1 MFTSCDALLA
11 SLEPPDSPA
20 EPECGLPDT
29 IPEWVLLELREPH
42 ACPCCTEPSA
52 APADEP
58 PVTAAP
64 TDDTPWATPGVTGLG
79 PIAAGP
85 LPPPSPEVAALVR
98 ALAGVTAM
106 TPAQVDGA
114 QALSDAQALL
124 EVEQQLRIHD
134 LGRLADVH
142 ARGLIELVGARSITA
157 WARRH
162 RPDGDSGDA
171 VLATRLRHT
180 PVLDQAVQDGRLTL
194 QAARKVTAALR
205 TCGPHLNRADGRID
219 GQPGDLVLNAVI
231 GNVATLICRD
241 LQGLHDDD
249 PRLEVILARARAL
262 LALEGTH
269 ATRLEAA
276 VLWLAE
282 TVTPRSL
289 TRALD
294 QIVVSVLPSLLE
306 DRYEKGRQRRGIT
319 LTELPDGQGWHLS
332 GDLDLE
338 CGERLWVVL
347 RAAAAHDARN
357 PRDTAAWNDARE
369 AGATTSDD
377 VFGPLGDKLDAD
389 GVLPQGLP
397 RGRRARLHD
406 ALSLVLARYLAADP
420 AVLAGTVGKTPVQI
434 HVTVPEATLT
444 SQPGAAP
451 ATADSGQVLPR
462 RLVHRWWGDSSITSY
477 VLSLGGKA
485 LRTIH
490 TGRTLSAIERRALS
504 IEGGGQ
510 CAGDGCCA
518 SPPDP
523 LTVLRPHHIHGY
535 AEDQITSLED
545 TLAICDSLHHD
556 LHTGKRT
563 VRLRDGRWLDETGF
577 VDPPAVHQPPPPF

>member
-1 MFTSCDALLA
+1 MFMTYDALLA
-11 SLEPPDSPA
+11 SLEPADSPA

-29 IPEWVLLELREPH
+29 IPDWVLGEPREPH
-42 ACPCCTEPSA
+42 ECPCCTEPDDPPATSA
-52 APADEP
+52 PDADL
-58 PVTAAP
+58 
-64 TDDTPWATPGVTGLG
+64 PWAAPGVTGLG
-79 PIAAGP
+79 PVAAGP
-85 LPPPSPEVAALVR
+85 LPPPSPEIAALVR
-98 ALAGVTAM
+98 ALAAVTAI
-106 TPAQVDGA
+106 TPARIDGP

-134 LGRLADVH
+134 LTRLADVQ
-142 ARGLIELVGARSITA
+142 ARGLVELTGARSVSS

-162 RPDGDSGDA
+162 RPDGDPGDA
-171 VLATRLRHT
+171 VLASRLRHA
-180 PVLDQAVQDGRLTL
+180 PALNQAVQDGRLTL

-205 TCGPHLNRADGRID
+205 TCGPHLDHNDGLID

-249 PRLEVILARARAL
+249 PRLEPILDRARAL
-262 LALEGTH
+262 LALEGSQ

-282 TVTPRSL
+282 TVTPRALAS
-289 TRALD
+289 TLD

-306 DRYEKGRQRRGIT
+306 DRYEKGRQRRGIS
-319 LTELPDGQGWHLS
+319 LTELPDGQGWHLC

-338 CGERLWVVL
+338 CGERLWTVL

-357 PRDTAAWNDARE
+357 PRDTAAWNDARA

-397 RGRRARLHD
+397 RGRRGRLHD
-406 ALSLVLARYLAADP
+406 ALSLVLERYLAVDP
-420 AVLAGTVGKTPVQI
+420 AVLAGMVSKTPVQI

-444 SQPGAAP
+444 SAPGAAP
-451 ATADSGQVLPR
+451 ATADSGRVLPR
-462 RLVHRWWGDSSITSY
+462 SLVRRWWCDSSITSY

-523 LTVLRPHHIHGY
+523 LVVLRPHHVHGY

-563 VRLRDGRWLDETGF
+563 VRLRDGRWLNESGF
-577 VDPPAVHQPPPPF
+577 VDPPLLHLQPPPF